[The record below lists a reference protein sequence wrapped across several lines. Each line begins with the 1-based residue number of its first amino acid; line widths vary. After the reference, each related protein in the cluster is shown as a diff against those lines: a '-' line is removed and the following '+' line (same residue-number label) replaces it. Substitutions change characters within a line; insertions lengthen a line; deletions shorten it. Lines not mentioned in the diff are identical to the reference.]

1 MFTPLNRT
9 TREMKINNVVLVT
22 HALKSLGSATKAELA
37 VATGLSV
44 ATCGTVLN
52 ELSGSREVL
61 ALEREVSRGGRP
73 AQRYA
78 YNPDYFSV
86 LSIYVQ
92 GSDAAAQ
99 IVWTVNTAIGGCL
112 AQGEERFL
120 PQDRQGFYRLVA
132 GILAQYPNITALG
145 LGLPG
150 VVVKGQV
157 ATCDISAFAGVPVEQ
172 ELRDRFAIYVQV
184 DNDMNYTAYG
194 FYRSSCAGVTAPV
207 AYIFKPEVPCLGCG
221 MVING
226 QVLQGA
232 SQFAG
237 EVSNLPFSGM
247 DKLPV
252 ADEMS
257 KVIVSLVAII
267 NPMTIALSGPKISQA
282 LIPEL
287 LTRCHQ
293 HIPQEHMPEL
303 VYRPSMRQ
311 DYLQGITELTL
322 NNYNRHVA
330 FSTQTGAH

>member
-1 MFTPLNRT
+1 MITPLNRT

-37 VATGLSV
+37 GATGLSI
-44 ATCGTVLN
+44 ATCGAVLN
-52 ELSGSREVL
+52 ELSLSREVL
-61 ALEREVSRGGRP
+61 ALELEVSRGGRP

-86 LSIYVQ
+86 LSMYAQ
-92 GSDAAAQ
+92 GSEAAAQ
-99 IVWTVNTAIGGCL
+99 IIWTVNSATGGCL
-112 AQGEERFL
+112 AQGEVRFL
-120 PQDRQGFYRLVA
+120 PQTLETFYQQIARVLVE
-132 GILAQYPNITALG
+132 YPNIKALG
-145 LGLPG
+145 IGLPG
-150 VVVKGQV
+150 VVVRGCV

-172 ELRDRFAIYVQV
+172 QLRERFGIYVQA

-226 QVLQGA
+226 QVLHGA

-237 EVSNLPFSGM
+237 EVSNLPFPEM
-247 DKLPV
+247 DRLPV
-252 ADEMS
+252 ADEMA
-257 KVIVSLVAII
+257 KVIVSLAAII
-267 NPMTIALSGPKISQA
+267 NPVTVALSGAKISEA
-282 LIPEL
+282 LLPEL
-287 LTRCHQ
+287 LARCHQ
-293 HIPQEHMPEL
+293 HIPAQHMPEL

-322 NNYNRHVA
+322 NNYTRHVA
-330 FSTQTGAH
+330 FGI

>member
-1 MFTPLNRT
+1 MITPLNRT
-9 TREMKINNVVLVT
+9 TREMKINNVVLAT

-37 VATGLSV
+37 SATGLSI
-44 ATCGTVLN
+44 ATCGAVLN
-52 ELSGSREVL
+52 ELSLSREVL
-61 ALEREVSRGGRP
+61 ALERDISRGGRP

-86 LSIYVQ
+86 LSLYAQ

-99 IVWTVNTAIGGCL
+99 IIWTVNSATGGSL
-112 AQGEERFL
+112 AQGEARFMPL
-120 PQDRQGFYRLVA
+120 NLDTFYQLIARV
-132 GILAQYPNITALG
+132 LAEYPNIRALG
-145 LGLPG
+145 IGLPG
-150 VVVKGQV
+150 LVMKGTL

-172 ELRDRFAIYVQV
+172 QLRERFGIYVQV

-237 EVSNLPFSGM
+237 EVSNLPFVDM

-252 ADEMS
+252 ADEMA

-267 NPMTIALSGPKISQA
+267 NPVTIALCGPKISEA
-282 LIPEL
+282 LLPEL
-287 LTRCHQ
+287 IERCHQ
-293 HIPQEHMPEL
+293 HIPAQHMPVL
-303 VYRPSMRQ
+303 TYRASMRQ

-330 FSTQTGAH
+330 FGL